1 MINHVLHVFTLA
13 LYSLHVNTGS
23 IKSVSIKGSKTGWL
37 AMSRGA
43 NWQSN
48 AYLDC
53 QSLSF
58 SITTTDGATRVFLNV
73 LLDSFSRRTHA
84 AASLDPFVVTFS
96 PPIWV
101 TTTPAASLAVASHPT
116 PLFSAASHA
125 PLVVTSIIAPYPL
138 CKIKR
143 VRSTKYEDGLTRSL
157 FTTSTDYPHPP
168 TQQVLASA
176 NLYECSDKPHMK
188 YYDVWV
194 ISYDLIISFW
204 IRHGNV
210 EVLRLGSVTI
220 FALSLHLSIFRVS
233 VKVNPNS
240 MSEFLTVLA
249 TNDNQPIPVS
259 SIVSS
264 SVSNIS
270 MESKTLS
277 ASTVLPFSPS
287 ISLSGVVE
295 DHQVSPDSLIVY
307 RVHIAQT
314 VSAPLFMIIRAKSRQ
329 TRLFPIA
336 LSYGSR
342 VFQLFLRANNF
353 RQSSIKIP
361 RQDHTPMLLSV
372 TYTLSKEKESLPS
385 PVLVSTNCL
394 QTRCLGSPVVGSYS
408 DFSMFFGTSVS
419 GFQVKHLYGYL
430 RPFNTLIALLFVYCL
445 AVEIN
450 SGCNRL
456 NPFDF

>member
-1 MINHVLHVFTLA
+1 
-13 LYSLHVNTGS
+13 
-23 IKSVSIKGSKTGWL
+23 
-37 AMSRGA
+37 
-43 NWQSN
+43 
-48 AYLDC
+48 
-53 QSLSF
+53 
-58 SITTTDGATRVFLNV
+58 
-73 LLDSFSRRTHA
+73 
-84 AASLDPFVVTFS
+84 
-96 PPIWV
+96 
-101 TTTPAASLAVASHPT
+101 
-116 PLFSAASHA
+116 
-125 PLVVTSIIAPYPL
+125 
-138 CKIKR
+138 
-143 VRSTKYEDGLTRSL
+143 
-157 FTTSTDYPHPP
+157 
-168 TQQVLASA
+168 
-176 NLYECSDKPHMK
+176 MK

-220 FALSLHLSIFRVS
+220 FALSLHVSIFRVS

-240 MSEFLTVLA
+240 TSEFLTVLA
-249 TNDNQPIPVS
+249 TNDNQLIPVS
-259 SIVSS
+259 SIVCS

-314 VSAPLFMIIRAKSRQ
+314 VSAPLFRAKSRQ
-329 TRLFPIA
+329 TRPFPIA

-342 VFQLFLRANNF
+342 VFQLFLRANSF

-361 RQDHTPMLLSV
+361 GQDHTPMLLSV

-394 QTRCLGSPVVGSYS
+394 QTRCLGSPVSR
-408 DFSMFFGTSVS
+408 FI
-419 GFQVKHLYGYL
+419 L
-430 RPFNTLIALLFVYCL
+430 RL
-445 AVEIN
+445 
-450 SGCNRL
+450 
-456 NPFDF
+456 

>member
-1 MINHVLHVFTLA
+1 
-13 LYSLHVNTGS
+13 
-23 IKSVSIKGSKTGWL
+23 
-37 AMSRGA
+37 
-43 NWQSN
+43 
-48 AYLDC
+48 
-53 QSLSF
+53 
-58 SITTTDGATRVFLNV
+58 
-73 LLDSFSRRTHA
+73 
-84 AASLDPFVVTFS
+84 
-96 PPIWV
+96 
-101 TTTPAASLAVASHPT
+101 
-116 PLFSAASHA
+116 
-125 PLVVTSIIAPYPL
+125 
-138 CKIKR
+138 
-143 VRSTKYEDGLTRSL
+143 
-157 FTTSTDYPHPP
+157 
-168 TQQVLASA
+168 
-176 NLYECSDKPHMK
+176 MK